1 MMASVTF
8 PLARFVFSSRS
19 AAAAVAAAAALH
31 YSLLALGRPKKR

>member
-19 AAAAVAAAAALH
+19 ATAAAAVAALH